1 MDPEPQ
7 PPQTSPRPSASAES
21 LSSLPGDQHPPQ
33 AADSRPAQAGRTV
46 QLEPRKGGEQAASP
60 TPRVLVF
67 SCESRKLSSLSP
79 FQRREG
85 CDRFGK
91 AIRCDKLKDGG
102 IEVEFSEEKDAK
114 RALAAT
120 EFAFTVRDGQGRRL
134 VKLPITV
141 SAHRTKNSC
150 RGVIFCFDLEG
161 VSDEDIAEGLSDAGV
176 VSARRIRSKRAGVL
190 SPTHSIILTFNCN
203 DLPQEVHVGYVRVK
217 VRPYIPSPM
226 RCFRCLRFGHTRD
239 YCKSKPTCRNC
250 AASDHTGDD
259 CTAEQMKCVNCDA
272 NQTPHHA
279 FDPSCPA
286 LQREKEIVTIKV
298 TERVTFREARE
309 RYNSR
314 HPGRSYARVAKEVR
328 TSHPVSAQQQ
338 QQQQGSIGQL
348 IALLRSFGLTLS
360 GPGIPPV
367 PATPGVSQATVAAS
381 TSAATQTSP
390 SRGEVDESDPGG
402 GWTVVRRRR
411 GSGHTSTAGGEASP
425 PPRPPRRAGPSPT
438 AVSEALQ
445 RGQEEQRAFEERRAR
460 RIQKALEARSSA
472 GAEATPTPSSAAR
485 SPQPS
490 GPAPAEKSPMGP
502 PPPPPLPR
510 TPRPAPPPPPKAVSK
525 AHESS
530 APLPNA
536 GQPGPPAEERP
547 AKRSLPWESSPT
559 EGSTPRTRQRF
570 QPGSTGGRSSS
581 ADGRL
586 RQGHPRIRFGEGTRS
601 GAEEYF

>member
-1 MDPEPQ
+1 MDPETQ
-7 PPQTSPRPSASAES
+7 ASLTSPRPSASAEGRPS
-21 LSSLPGDQHPPQ
+21 QPGDLHPPP

-46 QLEPRKGGEQAASP
+46 ELEPRGGGEQAATP

-102 IEVEFSEEKDAK
+102 IEVEFTEEKDAK

-120 EFAFTVRDGQGRRL
+120 EFAFTVREGQGRCL
-134 VKLPITV
+134 VRLPITV

-150 RGVIFCFDLEG
+150 RGVIFCLDLEG

-190 SPTHSIILTFNCN
+190 TPTHNIILTFNSI
-203 DLPQEVHVGYVRVK
+203 DLPQEVFVGYVRVK
-217 VRPYIPSPM
+217 VRPYIPGPM

-239 YCKSKPTCRNC
+239 YCKNRPTCGNC

-259 CTAEQMKCVNCDA
+259 CTAEDKKCVNCDA
-272 NQTPHHA
+272 NQKPHSA

-314 HPGRSYARVAKEVR
+314 HPGRSYARVAKDAP

-338 QQQQGSIGQL
+338 QQRGHIGQL
-348 IALLRSFGLTLS
+348 IALLQSFGLTLS
-360 GPGIPPV
+360 GPGIPPG

-390 SRGEVDESDPGG
+390 TRGEVDESDLGG
-402 GWTVVRRRR
+402 GWTVVRGRR

-438 AVSEALQ
+438 AVSQALR

-460 RIQKALEARSSA
+460 RIQKALEARSST
-472 GAEATPTPSSAAR
+472 GAEAAPAASSAAR
-485 SPQPS
+485 SPQPP
-490 GPAPAEKSPMGP
+490 GTVATDKSPMGP
-502 PPPPPLPR
+502 PPPPPPR
-510 TPRPAPPPPPKAVSK
+510 TPRPAPPPPPKAVSE
-525 AHESS
+525 AQASTELVPSV
-530 APLPNA
+530 A
-536 GQPGPPAEERP
+536 GRAGPPVEERP

-559 EGSTPRTRQRF
+559 EGGTPRTRQRF

-586 RQGHPRIRFGEGTRS
+586 DRKRTRLNS
-601 GAEEYF
+601 SHLA